1 MRILVLNAGSTSLKF
16 EVVEARSPGDR
27 RVQSADLRGEF
38 SGIGGA
44 THFHTTADERSATSA
59 RPDLRDHASAIRAA
73 LEWLTSHD
81 AFECD
86 GVRAIAHRVVHG
98 GPRLFDPVVI
108 SDRVLTELDAAR
120 DLAPLH
126 NGPALD
132 VIRAARALIRDVPM
146 IAVFDTAY
154 FRDLPDVARLY
165 AIPQPV
171 ADRLGIRRFGFH
183 GFAHRFMAR
192 RANALLSDDGS
203 RRMITLQLGGGCS
216 AAAILQGRPID
227 TSMGLTPLE
236 GLVMAT
242 RCGDIDPAAVA
253 LLVRRSAMTPDEA
266 ETWLNRE
273 CGLLGVSGASGDMRE
288 LLRLETDGHA
298 GASLAIRMFCSR
310 VRKCVCAYMGVL
322 GGADAIVFG
331 GGIGE
336 HSAEIRARICRGI
349 EWCGVKVDEDK
360 NRRADGREHRISTA
374 DSGVTVVVT
383 PVREAEPIAADAA
396 ECLRNAG
403 KAEAES
409 PPPQIDRKEDR

>member
-1 MRILVLNAGSTSLKF
+1 
-16 EVVEARSPGDR
+16 
-27 RVQSADLRGEF
+27 
-38 SGIGGA
+38 
-44 THFHTTADERSATSA
+44 
-59 RPDLRDHASAIRAA
+59 
-73 LEWLTSHD
+73 
-81 AFECD
+81 
-86 GVRAIAHRVVHG
+86 
-98 GPRLFDPVVI
+98 
-108 SDRVLTELDAAR
+108 
-120 DLAPLH
+120 
-126 NGPALD
+126 
-132 VIRAARALIRDVPM
+132 
-146 IAVFDTAY
+146 
-154 FRDLPDVARLY
+154 
-165 AIPQPV
+165 
-171 ADRLGIRRFGFH
+171 
-183 GFAHRFMAR
+183 
-192 RANALLSDDGS
+192 
-203 RRMITLQLGGGCS
+203 
-216 AAAILQGRPID
+216 
-227 TSMGLTPLE
+227 MGLTPLE